1 MVMHLKSQ
9 EDNIVGHVVSYT
21 CPILVSYLYKIDKY
35 IMSKYIQI
43 LSDLLSDLLSDPLG
57 GLLDISYR

>member
-21 CPILVSYLYKIDKY
+21 CPILVSYLYKIDEY
-35 IMSKYIQI
+35 IMSDYLYIFV
-43 LSDLLSDLLSDPLG
+43 
-57 GLLDISYR
+57 GLLGILCGWN

>member
-21 CPILVSYLYKIDKY
+21 CPILVSYLYKIDVC
-35 IMSKYIQI
+35 IMNNYVCIFGNIKVCHVGETVGET
-43 LSDLLSDLLSDPLG
+43 DG
-57 GLLDISYR
+57 E